1 MMMALVSFVSKRG
14 RTGMKDFE
22 DPADVSVTA
31 PAAPVISRHE
41 KSVKNPADCDLL
53 CFAFAFHAASG
64 VSHGDTEIPE

>member
-1 MMMALVSFVSKRG
+1 
-14 RTGMKDFE
+14 MKDFE

-53 CFAFAFHAASG
+53 CFAFASHAASG